1 MLKRSGFRQQS
12 LTEIKEKQAIKREKD
27 KLKPRTPLKRS
38 KLTSK
43 GVKPKKTVKSTKSP
57 KKGYKAPKWFTSIKA
72 GSHGNNPAQK
82 KHWRVVSETYRK
94 EDFEKYHGKCV
105 SCETR
110 LERWEDG
117 QLAHFKA
124 WSVCNSWFKYE
135 RKNLALSCPNC
146 NRLSDGVIGVNF
158 ARELQK
164 RHGED
169 ILFWIEAENLK
180 YRGVKMEVWEH
191 VDKVA
196 KLRPDLVK

>member
-1 MLKRSGFRQQS
+1 MKRTALKRK
-12 LTEIKEKQAIKREKD
+12 TP
-27 KLKPRTPLKRS
+27 LKPRKPLRGAKHPLGAS
-38 KLTSK
+38 
-43 GVKPKKTVKSTKSP
+43 KPKKTAISTKTT
-57 KKGYKAPKWFTSIKA
+57 KKGYKCPKWFSSIKA
-72 GSHGNNPAQK
+72 GSHGNTPAQK

-94 EDFEKYHGKCV
+94 EDFDKYHGKCV

-146 NRLSDGVIGVNF
+146 NRLSDGMVGLKF

-164 RHGED
+164 RHGEN
-169 ILFWIEAENLK
+169 ILDWIDRENLK
-180 YRGVKMEVWEH
+180 YRSIKMEVWEH

-196 KLRPDLVK
+196 KLRPDLVY